1 MKPILIWD
9 MNSMLSVIGKQVI
22 RRLALIDS
30 SPLPI
35 MMNIKAIR
43 LIVITKIQLLLLNV
57 HIPQCKASE
66 KMALSQ

>member
-35 MMNIKAIR
+35 MMKIKAIR
-43 LIVITKIQLLLLNV
+43 LIVITKILLLNV

>member
-35 MMNIKAIR
+35 MMKIKAIR